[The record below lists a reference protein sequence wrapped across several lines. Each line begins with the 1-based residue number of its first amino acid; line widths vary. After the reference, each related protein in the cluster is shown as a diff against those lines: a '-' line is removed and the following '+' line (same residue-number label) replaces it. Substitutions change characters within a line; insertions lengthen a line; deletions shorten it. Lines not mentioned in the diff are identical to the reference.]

1 MVFYYAIRGGQC
13 LNDSKHITLS
23 SDDIICYVGRDKHE
37 NEHLIKYGWPGDIWY
52 VLHRQWPSYLLP
64 KCRFLTTFAPLI
76 LILLFGRFHV
86 EGLSSAHVYFR
97 LRNTDTVSSIPV
109 DDLPPDSVY
118 DMMQICKNNSIAGC
132 KLSSCKMVYTPHSN
146 LKKTFD
152 MESGAVT
159 YHNTKLCR
167 YQRCDK
173 DRQRVKELEKTKSKD
188 IDVNYYEEMKAN
200 ERRIIER
207 KKRQRKGGDGLY
219 DPLQEDI
226 KSTQQK
232 ATRQGDKE
240 SGLDSGLAALEGLS
254 FAPVSKSAAQP
265 EETDGGMD
273 DAAEPDEPQWVQ
285 DEQSRAL
292 EPSDDV
298 RFLRERGYPAKEA
311 AVACNSNKSRVSAL
325 RKLYNPECVD
335 ASSSDIPEEV
345 TVARQEEKEVLL
357 AMFGEDETATF
368 GDIDN
373 ENSLDV
379 VLPITAYEPPDRYEV
394 PPPLMLEVY
403 VDNDIAPRYPS
414 EPPVL
419 ALVGGGF
426 SEEHLRELTD
436 RVKAEATE
444 KAADEPGEP
453 QIFNL
458 LTFVG
463 EAAEQ
468 IVEEETAELEAA
480 KKKRLEEQREAAAKQ
495 REAEAEKRKKDPA
508 SVGSAAFAND
518 AERRAYAK
526 DVVAAGAYSKPGG
539 GNDGAKKN
547 APRKKYDTGVSDQ
560 SLINDL
566 FG

>member
-207 KKRQRKGGDGLY
+207 
-219 DPLQEDI
+219 
-226 KSTQQK
+226 
-232 ATRQGDKE
+232 
-240 SGLDSGLAALEGLS
+240 
-254 FAPVSKSAAQP
+254 
-265 EETDGGMD
+265 
-273 DAAEPDEPQWVQ
+273 
-285 DEQSRAL
+285 
-292 EPSDDV
+292 
-298 RFLRERGYPAKEA
+298 
-311 AVACNSNKSRVSAL
+311 
-325 RKLYNPECVD
+325 
-335 ASSSDIPEEV
+335 
-345 TVARQEEKEVLL
+345 
-357 AMFGEDETATF
+357 
-368 GDIDN
+368 
-373 ENSLDV
+373 
-379 VLPITAYEPPDRYEV
+379 
-394 PPPLMLEVY
+394 
-403 VDNDIAPRYPS
+403 
-414 EPPVL
+414 
-419 ALVGGGF
+419 
-426 SEEHLRELTD
+426 
-436 RVKAEATE
+436 
-444 KAADEPGEP
+444 
-453 QIFNL
+453 
-458 LTFVG
+458 
-463 EAAEQ
+463 
-468 IVEEETAELEAA
+468 
-480 KKKRLEEQREAAAKQ
+480 
-495 REAEAEKRKKDPA
+495 
-508 SVGSAAFAND
+508 
-518 AERRAYAK
+518 
-526 DVVAAGAYSKPGG
+526 
-539 GNDGAKKN
+539 
-547 APRKKYDTGVSDQ
+547 
-560 SLINDL
+560 
-566 FG
+566 

>member
-1 MVFYYAIRGGQC
+1 MVFYYQIRGGQC

-37 NEHLIKYGWPGDIWY
+37 NEHLIKYGWPGDIW
-52 VLHRQWPSYLLP
+52 
-64 KCRFLTTFAPLI
+64 
-76 LILLFGRFHV
+76 FHV
-86 EGLSSAHVYFR
+86 DGLSSAHVYFR
-97 LRNTDTVSSIPV
+97 LKNTDVVSSIPI

-118 DMMQICKNNSIAGC
+118 DMMQICKHNSIAGC
-132 KLSSCKMVYTPHSN
+132 KLSSCKMVYPPHSN

-167 YQRCDK
+167 YGRCDK
-173 DRQRVKELEKTKSKD
+173 DKKRVRELEKTKSAD
-188 IDVNYYEEMKAN
+188 IDVDYYEEMKAN

-207 KKRQRKGGDGLY
+207 KKIQRKAAQEGGGDGLY

-226 KSTQQK
+226 RATQRK
-232 ATRQGDKE
+232 ATRQGDEE

-254 FAPVSKSAAQP
+254 FAPVAKSA
-265 EETDGGMD
+265 TIGG
-273 DAAEPDEPQWVQ
+273 DAGGDLDNVAEPENPQWVQ
-285 DEQSRAL
+285 DEESRAL

-298 RFLRERGYPAKEA
+298 RFLRERGYPANKA
-311 AVACNSNKSRVSAL
+311 AVACNSAQSRILAL
-325 RKLYNPECVD
+325 RKLYNPDYTGD
-335 ASSSDIPEEV
+335 ASSSGIPEEV
-345 TVARQEEKEVLL
+345 TMARQEEKEVLL

-368 GDIDN
+368 SDMDN

-379 VLPITAYEPPDRYEV
+379 VLPITAYEPPDRYEQ

-403 VDNDIAPRYPS
+403 VDNNIAPMYPN

-426 SEEHLRELTD
+426 SEDRLKQLTD
-436 RVKAEATE
+436 RVKAEAAE
-444 KAADEPGEP
+444 KAAEEPGEP

-480 KKKRLEEQREAAAKQ
+480 KKKRLEEQKAAAAKQ

-508 SVGSAAFAND
+508 SVGSSAFTSD
-518 AERRAYAK
+518 AKGRAYAK
-526 DVVAAGAYSKPGG
+526 DVVAAGAYGKVGAGG
-539 GNDGAKKN
+539 DDGVKKST
-547 APRKKYDTGVSDQ
+547 ARKKYDTGVSDQ

>member
-1 MVFYYAIRGGQC
+1 MHCIFPAHVVCWRAGFAHHPFSLSPFAIEYR
-13 LNDSKHITLS
+13 
-23 SDDIICYVGRDKHE
+23 R
-37 NEHLIKYGWPGDIWY
+37 W
-52 VLHRQWPSYLLP
+52 
-64 KCRFLTTFAPLI
+64 
-76 LILLFGRFHV
+76 FHV
-86 EGLSSAHVYFR
+86 DGLSSAHVYFR

-159 YHNTKLCR
+159 YHSTKLCR

-200 ERRIIER
+200 ERRIVER

-226 KSTQQK
+226 KATQQK
-232 ATRQGDKE
+232 ATRQGDNE

-254 FAPVSKSAAQP
+254 FAPVAKSAAQS

-273 DAAEPDEPQWVQ
+273 NVADPDEPQWVQ

-311 AVACNSNKSRVSAL
+311 AVACNTIKSRVLAL
-325 RKLYNPECVD
+325 HKLYNPEYVD
-335 ASSSDIPEEV
+335 ASSSDIPEEI
-345 TVARQEEKEVLL
+345 TMARQEEKEVLL
-357 AMFGEDETATF
+357 AMFGEDEMATF

-373 ENSLDV
+373 ENCLDAA
-379 VLPITAYEPPDRYEV
+379 LPITAYEPPDRYEE

-403 VDNDIAPRYPS
+403 VDNGIAPMYPN
-414 EPPVL
+414 EPPAL

-426 SEEHLRELTD
+426 SEGHLRELTD
-436 RVKAEATE
+436 RVKAEAAE
-444 KAADEPGEP
+444 KGADEPGEP

-463 EAAEQ
+463 EAADQ
-468 IVEEETAELEAA
+468 IVEDETAELEAA
-480 KKKRLEEQREAAAKQ
+480 KKKRLEEQRAAATKQ
-495 REAEAEKRKKDPA
+495 READAEKRQKDPA
-508 SVGSAAFAND
+508 LVGSAAFAND

-526 DVVAAGAYSKPGG
+526 DIVAAGTYGKPG

-547 APRKKYDTGVSDQ
+547 APRKKYHTGVSDQ